1 MKIFNSRSR
10 GVTLIELSIVLAI
23 LGVLIVATISGK
35 SLIDIS
41 RATATME
48 QLRDRSLAFQIFSST
63 YDCIPGDCIDATAK
77 ITGVTVNANGN
88 GNASINLASA
98 STNNEVVLVEHHLVQ
113 ARLFNRTL
121 GSVTVGSQTGT
132 QNALQSFLPKSKI
145 PNAYIATISYS
156 NLFYNI
162 VGGLSTTNTTTSDLI
177 NTVVTSSPSILQI
190 IDSIAD
196 DGISSSGTVLCHT
209 SYTPTTDGIF
219 VLPATATNYSS
230 PCFLSSRLDF

>member
-77 ITGVTVNANGN
+77 ITGVNANGN
-88 GNASINLASA
+88 GDASLNLASA

-121 GSVTVGSQTGT
+121 GTVTVGAQTGT

-145 PNAYIATISYS
+145 PSTYISNISS
-156 NLFYNI
+156 LNSFYNI
-162 VGGLSTTNTTTSDLI
+162 VGGLSTTNATTSDII
-177 NTVVTSSPSILQI
+177 NTRVVSPPAVLQI
-190 IDSIAD
+190 IDSKAD
-196 DGISSSGTVLCHT
+196 DGIANTGAVLCHT
-209 SYTPTTDGIF
+209 SYTPATDGVF
-219 VLPATATNYSS
+219 VLPAAAADYSAN
-230 PCFLSSRLDF
+230 CFLSSKLDF

>member
-23 LGVLIVATISGK
+23 LGVLIVATISGE

-41 RATATME
+41 RATATMQ

-77 ITGVTVNANGN
+77 ITGVAVNANGN
-88 GNASINLASA
+88 GNASLNLASA
-98 STNNEVVLVEHHLVQ
+98 STNNEVAFVEHHLVQ
-113 ARLFNRTL
+113 ARLFNRTI
-121 GSVTVGSQTGT
+121 GTVTVGAQTGT

-145 PNAYIATISYS
+145 PSTYISNISSS

-162 VGGLSTTNTTTSDLI
+162 VGGLSTTNATTLAKKTKTGSRQETFAKQLVAIWQAFTPQETWTICHKLLPTS
-177 NTVVTSSPSILQI
+177 V
-190 IDSIAD
+190 AD
-196 DGISSSGTVLCHT
+196 GG
-209 SYTPTTDGIF
+209 
-219 VLPATATNYSS
+219 
-230 PCFLSSRLDF
+230 